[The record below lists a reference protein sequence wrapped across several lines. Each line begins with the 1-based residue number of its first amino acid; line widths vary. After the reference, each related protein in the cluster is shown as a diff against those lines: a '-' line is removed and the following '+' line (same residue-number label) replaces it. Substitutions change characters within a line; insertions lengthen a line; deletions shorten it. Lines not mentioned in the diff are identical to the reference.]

1 MYAFIRRYRM
11 GTGSID
17 ALMRKV
23 NSQFANQLSAGGDAA
38 SDVPV
43 RVPAGIIS
51 YQAIATGDDTIITVT
66 MFETEEACRR
76 AERGATDIR
85 LSLAEF
91 QVEETHTF
99 TGEVMLSRASEA
111 LLTPVVR

>member
-1 MYAFIRRYRM
+1 MHAFIRGYRM

-17 ALMRKV
+17 DLMRKV
-23 NSQFANQLSAGGDAA
+23 NRQFANQLSAGGDAA
-38 SDVPV
+38 SDAPV
-43 RVPAGIIS
+43 QVPAGIVS
-51 YQAIATGDDTIITVT
+51 YQAIATGDDTIVTVT
-66 MFETEEACRR
+66 VFETEEACRR
-76 AERGATDIR
+76 AEQGVRDIR

>member
-1 MYAFIRRYRM
+1 MHAFIRRYRM

-17 ALMRKV
+17 DLMSKV
-23 NSQFANQLSAGGDAA
+23 NRQFASQLSPEGDAA
-38 SDVPV
+38 SGAPV
-43 RVPAGIIS
+43 QVPAGIVS
-51 YQAIATGDDTIITVT
+51 YQAIAAGDDTIITVT
-66 MFETEEACRR
+66 LFETEEACRR
-76 AERGATDIR
+76 AEQGARDIR

>member
-1 MYAFIRRYRM
+1 MHAFIRRYRM

-17 ALMRKV
+17 DLMRTV
-23 NSQFANQLSAGGDAA
+23 NRQFANQLSAGGGGA
-38 SDVPV
+38 SEASVQ
-43 RVPAGIIS
+43 VPAGIVS
-51 YQAIATGDDTIITVT
+51 YQAIATGDDTIVTVT
-66 MFETEEACRR
+66 IFETEEACRH
-76 AERGATDIR
+76 AEQGARDIR

-111 LLTPVVR
+111 LLTPIMR